1 MHTLVFGSDCGT
13 AGGETGVTVD
23 CFREGGEK
31 KFN

>member
-23 CFREGGEK
+23 CFRGGEK
-31 KFN
+31 KLN